1 MSLDVAQRAEAT
13 RRRRFWS
20 IAATG
25 LVSVLVASAGIALL
39 LGGEDAARA
48 PSTRAA
54 SVDGRAENESAGPAQ
69 SKETARPGARPAAE
83 AWVPPA
89 RQVALPANT
98 DQIDELPVG
107 FPQTPEG
114 AAAAEVAKDR
124 YSSTLDYQLA
134 NTVAQVY
141 LAPELAATADQASTA
156 AVAELRAKLGVPD
169 SGPAPVDIW
178 AVTRPIGV
186 QWEADAED
194 RTEVSV
200 LVQIDYRTRERT
212 WSELAASTTI
222 WQWMAGEA
230 GRPADWRLVGARQ
243 PEADLAQIG
252 TSAFNDAGWSA
263 LVTETAR

>member
-25 LVSVLVASAGIALL
+25 LVSVLVASTGLALL
-39 LGGEDAARA
+39 LDGGEAAPAR
-48 PSTRAA
+48 STPAA
-54 SVDGRAENESAGPAQ
+54 SGGRAENELADPAQ
-69 SKETARPGARPAAE
+69 YKETARPGTSSAAE

-89 RQVALPANT
+89 RHVALPAGA

-107 FPQTPEG
+107 FPRTPEG

-134 NTVAQVY
+134 NTVARVY
-141 LAPELAATADQASTA
+141 LAPELAATADQASTS
-156 AVAELRAKLGVPD
+156 AVAELRAKLGVAA
-169 SGPAPVDIW
+169 SGPAPANVSV
-178 AVTRPIGV
+178 VTRPIGV
-186 QWEADAED
+186 RWETDGDD

-200 LVQIDYRTRERT
+200 LVQVDYRSRERT
-212 WSELAASTTI
+212 WSELAASTTV

-230 GRPADWRLVGARQ
+230 GRPADWRLVGASQ
-243 PEADLAQIG
+243 PEAYLAQIG
-252 TSAFNDAGWSA
+252 TGAFNDAGWSA
-263 LVTETAR
+263 LATETAR

>member
-25 LVSVLVASAGIALL
+25 LVSVLVTSTGLALL
-39 LGGEDAARA
+39 LRGEDAAPA
-48 PSTRAA
+48 PSTSAA
-54 SVDGRAENESAGPAQ
+54 SVDGRAEIEPANPAQ
-69 SKETARPGARPAAE
+69 SKETARPGNSPAAE
-83 AWVPPA
+83 AWVPPD
-89 RQVALPANT
+89 RQVTLPAGT
-98 DQIDELPVG
+98 DQIDELPVA
-107 FPQTPEG
+107 FPHTPEG

-124 YSSTLDYQLA
+124 YSSTVDYRLS
-134 NTVAQVY
+134 NLVARVY
-141 LAPELAATADQASTA
+141 LAPELAPTADQASTA
-156 AVAELRAKLGVPD
+156 AVTELRAKLGVAD
-169 SGPAPVDIW
+169 SGPAPVDVS
-178 AVTRPIGV
+178 AVTRPVGI
-186 QWEADAED
+186 QWEAEGDD

-212 WSELAASTTI
+212 WSELAASTTV
-222 WQWMAGEA
+222 WQWMEGEA